1 MAFRRTGVRFL
12 DSPVPTGEF
21 TFLAVGLPAALRVGT
36 PMGFPCSAWLRFD
49 RGGCFLYAGM
59 VVSARLA
66 QPHQPSPAA
75 SQRLIL
81 YSGPAFHLPK
91 VLITAHTEIHCTF
104 TRPVF
109 PSR

>member
-1 MAFRRTGVRFL
+1 MPKTAPKPQLT
-12 DSPVPTGEF
+12 
-21 TFLAVGLPAALRVGT
+21 AVTALNPWCCGLPAALRVGT